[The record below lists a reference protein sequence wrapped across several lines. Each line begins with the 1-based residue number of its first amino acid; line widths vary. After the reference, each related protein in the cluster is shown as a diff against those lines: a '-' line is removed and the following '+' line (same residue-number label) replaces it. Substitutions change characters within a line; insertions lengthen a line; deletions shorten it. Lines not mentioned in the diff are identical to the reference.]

1 MIECQIVQLHKAGIT
16 DIVVVGYMKEKFFYL
31 EQKYGVQLVVNN
43 EFGKKGN
50 LYSLYV
56 AREHLFNTY
65 ICCADHY
72 FVSNQ
77 FLEDNAENRSYRAVS
92 YQAGKFR
99 EFEIACSD
107 AEVMTDD

>member
-1 MIECQIVQLHKAGIT
+1 MNL
-16 DIVVVGYMKEKFFYL
+16 
-31 EQKYGVQLVVNN
+31 
-43 EFGKKGN
+43 GKKEIFIRFMWQEN
-50 LYSLYV
+50 IF
-56 AREHLFNTY
+56 FNTY

-107 AEVMTDD
+107 AEVITDD